1 MAGVA
6 GAVDAGVVL
15 GVWLLL
21 IDFTGL
27 GGWMDG
33 RVGRWVTLMG
43 LMHSDGAAGV
53 GYFGRTQDYGG
64 PLVYP
69 FFISPQLATPTFPS
83 SPTTS
88 FHSPHQNST
97 GSKAMISAI
106 HKVPSRPKKT
116 PAMTPLAPMPN
127 RGGKYARKDT
137 GIHTRSLAIAQEL
150 FSQ

>member
-1 MAGVA
+1 MG
-6 GAVDAGVVL
+6 DA
-15 GVWLLL
+15 
-21 IDFTGL
+21 D
-27 GGWMDG
+27 
-33 RVGRWVTLMG
+33 G

-53 GYFGRTQDYGG
+53 RYFGWIQDHGG

-69 FFISPQLATPTFPS
+69 FLLSLQLAIPTFPS

-88 FHSPHQNST
+88 LHSSHQNST

-106 HKVPSRPKKT
+106 HTVPSRPKKT

-127 RGGKYARKDT
+127 QGGKYARKDT
-137 GIHTRSLAIAQEL
+137 GIHTHSLAIAQEL